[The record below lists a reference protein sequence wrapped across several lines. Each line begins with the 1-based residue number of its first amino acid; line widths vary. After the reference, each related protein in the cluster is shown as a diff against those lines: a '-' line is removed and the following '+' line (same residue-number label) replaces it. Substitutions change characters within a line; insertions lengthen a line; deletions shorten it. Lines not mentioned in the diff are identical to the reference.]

1 MFDWDAELTDE
12 TRDEFIESIATRV
25 QGYGVT
31 SPAIF
36 FLEMHKPLHFI
47 AGQSVLLG
55 SGILAPIFG
64 AKNVQKMSKL
74 LERRENVE
82 RLIQRIEEKALL
94 PDSKT
99 LKQNEIPEKS
109 SEKLFPKA

>member
-1 MFDWDAELTDE
+1 MFDWDAELTGE
-12 TRDEFIESIATRV
+12 AREEFIEAIVERV
-25 QGYGVT
+25 HGYGLT

-55 SGILAPIFG
+55 SGFLAPIFG

-74 LERRENVE
+74 LEKRDSIEL
-82 RLIQRIEEKALL
+82 LIQRIEEKALL
-94 PDSKT
+94 P
-99 LKQNEIPEKS
+99 
-109 SEKLFPKA
+109 KALNTKV